1 MYRQAMLHAE
11 ARIEEEYALAQTY
24 DKRMQNAYDEALKDC
39 GAELL
44 FDESQVF
51 SCRILALFSWRRLKL
66 LFFHSWNILD

>member
-51 SCRILALFSWRRLKL
+51 NKKKLRSHSHHKFFSRQG
-66 LFFHSWNILD
+66 IE